1 MKFVAIAMMLALA
14 GTCSTVL
21 GEQSSVSVTNLS
33 VKLTD
38 LDGNG
43 GVTPPLQTESTETF
57 AGAQIAGMV
66 PSGGPPVDGFL
77 VPLEAVASSP
87 DSPFASASATVS
99 DDATG
104 PAITVDASST
114 DLGFA
119 TAYAGSIG
127 LLFVPAHTSATFSA
141 DFSFMGMGP
150 DVLEQAQVC
159 LGACITRV
167 LSGPGAADFILT
179 WTFTNEYGGAYPAL
193 IDVYASAFA
202 AGIPEP
208 GEPLMMLAGLA
219 LICAIATRR
228 RAAVATSGEARRASP
243 RA

>member
-21 GEQSSVSVTNLS
+21 GEQSSVSVTNLG
-33 VKLTD
+33 VKLTN

-43 GVTPPLQTESTETF
+43 GVAPPLQTESTETV
-57 AGAQIAGMV
+57 AGAQIAGMAR
-66 PSGGPPVDGFL
+66 SGGQPVDGFL

-87 DSPFASASATVS
+87 DSPYASASATVS

-104 PAITVDASST
+104 PAITIDASST

-141 DFSFMGMGP
+141 EFSFLGMGT

-159 LGACITRV
+159 LDDCIMRV

-179 WTFTNEYGGAYPAL
+179 WTITNENGNAYPAL
-193 IDVYASAFA
+193 IDVHASAFA

-219 LICAIATRR
+219 LICAIAARR
-228 RAAVATSGEARRASP
+228 RAAAGTSRSGRER
-243 RA
+243 